1 MANPW
6 ESDPVVTVRS
16 RRDPRQDERERA
28 ETRYRNSTGDTNPLA
43 RPPILPG
50 EEGYTTEGEYLPDA
64 GVVVA
69 RQQPW
74 GADPVATSS
83 QLAAEAEAQRRVSGG
98 EVLSSG
104 GQAILQGLSLGWA
117 DELSGLIAGAGQG
130 VSNAIRTAQGRPI
143 EIGAGDLRSAM
154 TNAIRVESQR
164 FAQERPASNFTLQA
178 LGGLLTGGGA
188 IGTGVRGAV
197 ATGAVYGAGYGAGTG
212 EGDTERLP
220 GAVTGAVAGAAT
232 GGALAGAAQVAA
244 PYAQRLAGIAGSIN
258 PGGAA
263 RSATRRLGPA
273 AGAAVR
279 MEPFITPQ
287 AIAERGRLQS
297 LGVDASALD
306 VIGGT
311 GERMIRSAAGPAGP
325 GAEMAVA
332 NAARRKVDLKPD
344 VMNDTRS
351 LSPDPRTATQVR
363 EGLEET
369 RDRLATT
376 QYREPY
382 AAQVQLTPEAVRAIR
397 GPNGSAAIREAIEDE
412 LADPNFDAQ
421 VVSELENLITADL
434 DRLPSVS
441 GRALDRIRIA
451 LRDTSEGLMRGDRP
465 NRTRARG
472 FASRVEGVDT
482 ALDNAPG
489 LIQARATYRELSG
502 AIDQMDAAS
511 EIFSTDPVDFAASV
525 QNLTPTQREASIIA
539 LRQEILDTLGGQKA
553 AGTGSLDRIAESNYA
568 RENLTTLLGP
578 QEAERY
584 IRLIE
589 ERVRQAQRAAR
600 VSPNTNSQTFG
611 RTVDEETFGASQMI
625 GAAVDA
631 GQAAT
636 GNLVAI
642 GRTLDR
648 LRSRATLSPEERAA
662 IVELGIGSADNLERI
677 VQVAQMARQ
686 AGRPVPREVRQ
697 FVDRSRNTLG
707 AQSPVALQIERLL
720 LPSRVAAEEEQQ

>member
-50 EEGYTTEGEYLPDA
+50 EEGYTTQGEYLPDA

-74 GADPVATSS
+74 SADPVATSS
-83 QLAAEAEAQRRVSGG
+83 QIAAGAEAQRRVAGS
-98 EVLSSG
+98 EALSSG
-104 GQAILQGLSLGWA
+104 GQAIMQGLSLGWA
-117 DELSGLIAGAGQG
+117 DELAGLIAGAGQG
-130 VSNAIRTAQGRPI
+130 VSNAIRTAQGQPI
-143 EIGAGDLRSAM
+143 EIGAGDLRNAV
-154 TNAIRVESQR
+154 TNATREESER
-164 FAQERPASNFTLQA
+164 FSRERPVSNFALQA

-197 ATGAVYGAGYGAGTG
+197 ATGAAYGAGYGAGTG

-287 AIAERGRLQS
+287 AIAERTRLQS

-332 NAARRKVDLKPD
+332 NSSARRANLKPEIMD
-344 VMNDTRS
+344 VTRG
-351 LSPDPRTATQVR
+351 LSPDQRSAEQVR
-363 EGLEET
+363 EGITTLRSNLASEQYAPAYAT
-369 RDRLATT
+369 RV
-376 QYREPY
+376 
-382 AAQVQLTPEAVRAIR
+382 QVTPEILSAISD
-397 GPNGSAAIREAIEDE
+397 GP
-412 LADPNFDAQ
+412 
-421 VVSELENLITADL
+421 
-434 DRLPSVS
+434 
-441 GRALDRIRIA
+441 GRAALSRARTAAVARRDASQVMEIDALLNGETGEVSAGTLDRIRIA
-451 LRDTSEGLMRGDRP
+451 MSG
-465 NRTRARG
+465 RARDLSQRAG
-472 FASRVEGVDT
+472 SRDIAGGLAERASDIDSTLATVPE
-482 ALDNAPG
+482 
-489 LIQARATYRELSG
+489 IQPARQTYAELSG
-502 AIDQMDAAS
+502 ALENVDENLRSAAAV
-511 EIFSTDPVDFAASV
+511 FSTNPQDF
-525 QNLTPTQREASIIA
+525 QRQIQGMTPTQQEALIIA
-539 LRQEILDTLGGQKA
+539 VRERIMNTLGGQRE
-553 AGTGSLDRIAESNYA
+553 AGTGALQTIAESPYS
-568 RENLTTLLGP
+568 RQNLETLLGAD
-578 QEAERY
+578 EASRY
-584 IRLIE
+584 ISRIE
-589 ERVRQAQRAAR
+589 EGVAQAQRAAR

-611 RTVDEETFGASQMI
+611 RMVDDETFNAASMV
-625 GAAVDA
+625 GAAADI
-631 GQAAT
+631 GQSLT
-636 GNLVAI
+636 GNGFAI
-642 GRTLDR
+642 ARTLDR

-720 LPSRVAAEEEQQ
+720 LPSRVAAEEDQE

>member
-1 MANPW
+1 M
-6 ESDPVVTVRS
+6 
-16 RRDPRQDERERA
+16 
-28 ETRYRNSTGDTNPLA
+28 
-43 RPPILPG
+43 
-50 EEGYTTEGEYLPDA
+50 
-64 GVVVA
+64 
-69 RQQPW
+69 
-74 GADPVATSS
+74 
-83 QLAAEAEAQRRVSGG
+83 
-98 EVLSSG
+98 
-104 GQAILQGLSLGWA
+104 QGLSLGWA
-117 DELSGLIAGAGQG
+117 DELAGLIAGAGQG
-130 VSNAIRTAQGRPI
+130 VSNVIRTAQGQPI
-143 EIGAGDLRSAM
+143 EIGAGDLRSAV
-154 TNAIRVESQR
+154 TNANRAESER
-164 FAQERPASNFTLQA
+164 FARERPASNFALQA

-197 ATGAVYGAGYGAGTG
+197 ATGAAYGAGYGAGTG

-232 GGALAGAAQVAA
+232 GGALAGVAQVAA

-263 RSATRRLGPA
+263 RAATRRLGPA

-287 AIAERGRLQS
+287 AIAERTRLQS

-332 NAARRKVDLKPD
+332 NAARRRVDLKPD

-553 AGTGSLDRIAESNYA
+553 AGTGSLDRLAESNYA

-677 VQVAQMARQ
+677 VQVSQMARQ
-686 AGRPVPREVRQ
+686 AGRPVPREVRA